1 VSAPER
7 TRVWLVVGALASLH
21 LFLHIGLSYG
31 RGAPDLLTL
40 SLLLASR
47 EIGPGRASALGLSF
61 GLLEDAMSVLAFG
74 ANSVVMTILAIGSAL
89 TRDLFV
95 GDSRF
100 FLVSYVFIGKWVR
113 DLMHWVAVGAGQRQP
128 FVEQVLIDGGIASL
142 YVVVVGV
149 VVTAVTGLGSD
160 A

>member
-1 VSAPER
+1 V
-7 TRVWLVVGALASLH
+7 LH

-40 SLLLASR
+40 ALLLGAR
-47 EIGPGRASALGLSF
+47 EIGPGRASALGLFF
-61 GLLEDAMSVLAFG
+61 GLLEDALSVLAFG
-74 ANSVVMTILAIGSAL
+74 ANSVVMTLLAIGGAL
-89 TRDLFV
+89 TRDFFV

-100 FLVSYVFIGKWVR
+100 FLVAYVFIGKWLR

-128 FVEQVLIDGGIASL
+128 FVEEVLVDGGIGSL
-142 YVVVVGV
+142 YIVAVGI
-149 VVTAVTGLGSD
+149 VVTTVTGLGRD

>member
-1 VSAPER
+1 MTSPER
-7 TRVWLVVGALASLH
+7 GRIWLVVGALVSLH

-40 SLLLASR
+40 ALLLAAR
-47 EIGPGRASALGLSF
+47 EIGPGKASALGLSF

-74 ANSVVMTILAIGSAL
+74 ANTVVMTILAIGGAL

-100 FLVSYVFIGKWVR
+100 FLVSYVFVGKWVR

-128 FVEQVLIDGGIASL
+128 FVEQVLIEGGIASL

-149 VVTAVTGLGSD
+149 VVTAVTGLGRD